1 MTIAT
6 NAVVDVS
13 DAGLPRIDYETI
25 DDPAAA
31 HRMIKEVRRQ
41 SPVAIG
47 PHAPEV
53 LSYELVRTVLR
64 DSRFH
69 QPGVRGLVPR
79 GVTGGPLWDRIGS
92 ALLSLDGDE
101 HTRLRKLVCKA
112 FTGKAVGRLD
122 SLIDSILAELV
133 DPVAAVGRCDI
144 VADVAQPYPIPV
156 ICALFGAPRTD
167 WRMIS
172 DWTDDIFKMFWWD
185 VAAHEAEILTAWQK
199 FDDYIDAMITDRRAA
214 LTDDLLSGLIRAEDD
229 GDRLSHS
236 ELLMLSMGI
245 LAAGTDTTRNQLAA
259 AVDTFCDHP
268 DQWALLATH
277 PELVPQA
284 VDEVMRFA
292 PIVLNVPRYVTED
305 VELSGFFFPRDSL
318 VVANTAAANRDPLVY
333 DNPDQFDITRHD
345 VPPMLTFGGGVHY
358 CLGSHLA
365 RLELVRALTV
375 LTQRMPNIRRT
386 GPAPWKPLMAV
397 SGPQTLSV
405 EFDAG
410 H

>member
-112 FTGKAVGRLD
+112 FTGRAVGRLD
-122 SLIDSILAELV
+122 SLIDAILAELV
-133 DPVAAVGRCDI
+133 DPVAAVGHCDI
-144 VADVAQPYPIPV
+144 VADIAQPYPIPV

-167 WRMIS
+167 
-172 DWTDDIFKMFWWD
+172 
-185 VAAHEAEILTAWQK
+185 
-199 FDDYIDAMITDRRAA
+199 
-214 LTDDLLSGLIRAEDD
+214 
-229 GDRLSHS
+229 
-236 ELLMLSMGI
+236 
-245 LAAGTDTTRNQLAA
+245 
-259 AVDTFCDHP
+259 
-268 DQWALLATH
+268 
-277 PELVPQA
+277 
-284 VDEVMRFA
+284 
-292 PIVLNVPRYVTED
+292 
-305 VELSGFFFPRDSL
+305 
-318 VVANTAAANRDPLVY
+318 
-333 DNPDQFDITRHD
+333 
-345 VPPMLTFGGGVHY
+345 
-358 CLGSHLA
+358 
-365 RLELVRALTV
+365 
-375 LTQRMPNIRRT
+375 
-386 GPAPWKPLMAV
+386 
-397 SGPQTLSV
+397 
-405 EFDAG
+405 
-410 H
+410 